1 MKISFYTID
10 KTIVLAIS
18 YYQRTSMFF
27 FRIRPYVCGVVRC
40 HPTAL
45 FLVFWH
51 DHTADGGSLLK
62 YYVHTERHCYIPHWQ
77 NGCSTVQH
85 RSALLSERFN
95 SMRCFFTEWWGR
107 PNGTFSSFDKS
118 KPKDYNLSNVSFT
131 ILMLVVCT
139 FYFVNNVEMNPNQI
153 ACIYIVLFISKSY
166 QKVGVTWISTL

>member
-62 YYVHTERHCYIPHWQ
+62 YYVQQRDIVTYHIDKMAAAQ
-77 NGCSTVQH
+77 STGLV
-85 RSALLSERFN
+85 SERFN
-95 SMRCFFTEWWGR
+95 SMRCFFTEWGDQMALF
-107 PNGTFSSFDKS
+107 PPLT
-118 KPKDYNLSNVSFT
+118 
-131 ILMLVVCT
+131 
-139 FYFVNNVEMNPNQI
+139 NPNPRI
-153 ACIYIVLFISKSY
+153 TIYQMCLSRY
-166 QKVGVTWISTL
+166 

>member
-1 MKISFYTID
+1 MTSDDTTHIRSDLRKNNSSDSAQHSLTQLNSALLSSTQLDSTRLSFF
-10 KTIVLAIS
+10 
-18 YYQRTSMFF
+18 Q
-27 FRIRPYVCGVVRC
+27 IRPYVCGVVRC

-131 ILMLVVCT
+131 ILMLMAWR
-139 FYFVNNVEMNPNQI
+139 Y
-153 ACIYIVLFISKSY
+153 VLFI
-166 QKVGVTWISTL
+166 L